1 MMNDM
6 GANANRR
13 QACFGCLFVQR
24 TRRDSRACRAAQFAG
39 MEFSHYRSRAND
51 L

>member
-1 MMNDM
+1 MPTAVKSASD
-6 GANANRR
+6 AV
-13 QACFGCLFVQR
+13 FVQR
-24 TRRDSRACRAAQFAG
+24 TRRDSRVCRAAQFAG